1 MPDTSTHLFAQRR
14 IKDLDRLVAQG
25 DTFSLIFRLRGGLS
39 RTQFGLCHEGLFNQA
54 FSGTKVRRAIYL
66 SLHNIF
72 REARYASMTS
82 Q

>member
-1 MPDTSTHLFAQRR
+1 
-14 IKDLDRLVAQG
+14 LDRLVAQG

-54 FSGTKVRRAIYL
+54 FSGTKVGYYVAIFEQEQYI
-66 SLHNIF
+66 SIVK
-72 REARYASMTS
+72 EGSK

>member
-1 MPDTSTHLFAQRR
+1 VQRR

-54 FSGTKVRRAIYL
+54 FSGTKVDENDVIFVQEQCL
-66 SLHNIF
+66 SIGN
-72 REARYASMTS
+72 
-82 Q
+82 